1 MKHGLD
7 SIIRE
12 IHSWMMDAVPVDKS
26 IAERVRALRAEHGLT
41 LDELAERSGVSRAM
55 ISRIERAEASPTAAL
70 LARLC
75 EALGITLSSF
85 FADVTE
91 ASSPLRRRD
100 EQRLWR
106 DPHTGYV
113 RRSVS
118 PPGMPSRVDIVAVE
132 FPPGARVSFPPRPE
146 SRSMTQHV
154 WLLEGELQM
163 KIAGTVHRLQAGDCL
178 FMDLGDAFDFY
189 NPGKGAAKY
198 AVILDRGR

>member
-1 MKHGLD
+1 MD
-7 SIIRE
+7 S
-12 IHSWMMDAVPVDKS
+12 VPIDRS
-26 IAERVRALRAEHGLT
+26 IAERVRTLRAEQGLT

-75 EALGITLSSF
+75 EALGMTLSGF
-85 FADVTE
+85 FAEVTDV
-91 ASSPLRRRD
+91 SSPLSRRQ

-106 DPHTGYV
+106 DPHTGYL

-118 PPGMPSRVDIVAVE
+118 PPGMPNRVDIVEVE
-132 FPPGARVSFPPRPE
+132 FPPGARVSFPPRAE

-154 WLLEGELQM
+154 WLLEGALQM
-163 KIAGTVHRLQAGDCL
+163 TIGETVHHLQPGDCL
-178 FMDLGDAFDFY
+178 FMDLGDAFDFH
-189 NPGKGAAKY
+189 NPGRSPARY

>member
-1 MKHGLD
+1 MD
-7 SIIRE
+7 SF
-12 IHSWMMDAVPVDKS
+12 PVDRS
-26 IAERVRALRAEHGLT
+26 IAERVRTVRRAQGLT
-41 LDELAERSGVSRAM
+41 LDELAGRSNVSRAM

-75 EALGITLSSF
+75 EALGMTLSTF

-91 ASSPLRRRD
+91 VSSPLRRRD

-106 DPHTGYV
+106 DPHTGYQ

-132 FPPGARVSFPPRPE
+132 FPAGARVSFPPRPE

-163 KIAGTVHRLQAGDCL
+163 TIAGTVHHLQAGDCL

-189 NPGKGAAKY
+189 NPGKGMAKY